1 MLEIKIFPEQLGGR
15 ISENGNPQ
23 ILGIDTATGIAVSI
37 EVNSTHW
44 KEVLS
49 KLGRLEGV
57 GIIPANMSRIIPT
70 GIPGKDNHGN

>member
-23 ILGIDTATGIAVSI
+23 ILGIDTQTGIAVSI
-37 EVNSTHW
+37 EVSSQSW

-49 KLGRLEGV
+49 KLGRLQGV
-57 GIIPANMSRIIPT
+57 GIIPANLSTVPPM
-70 GIPGKDNHGN
+70 GKNGQ